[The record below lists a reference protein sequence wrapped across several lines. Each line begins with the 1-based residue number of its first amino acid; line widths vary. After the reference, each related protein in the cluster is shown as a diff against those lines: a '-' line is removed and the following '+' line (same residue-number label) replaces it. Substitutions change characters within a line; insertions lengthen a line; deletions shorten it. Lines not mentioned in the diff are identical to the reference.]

1 MRTSHTRIS
10 SRIVIGLRAAAAC
23 LSLAG
28 AAQAAPVTL
37 YFSGNFS
44 LVVGA
49 QAALLDGQAFRG
61 ALTYDAA
68 RTPDFSGG
76 NFLQYLLGAG
86 ALTVSTTLGSGTSS
100 GSAAIEQSWNVVIG
114 MALNGTFA
122 GDAFT
127 LSSLAAMDSG
137 LSPFDRMGLA
147 LADRHSDVDDPFGA
161 NLSAMPTSIA
171 LSELN
176 GAEFRLGNSTSSA
189 YGNLACLS
197 TSSTACPGGTTS
209 VPEPGSLALAC
220 MSLLGLAVVRRRW

>member
-1 MRTSHTRIS
+1 MT
-10 SRIVIGLRAAAAC
+10 GLRAAAAC

-86 ALTVSTTLGSGTSS
+86 ALTVSTTLGSGSSS
-100 GSAAIEQSWNVVIG
+100 GSGAIQQSWNVLIG
-114 MALNGTFA
+114 TALNGSFI
-122 GDAFT
+122 GDSFS
-127 LSSLAAMDSG
+127 LSSLAAMDSELSAFDRVG
-137 LSPFDRMGLA
+137 LSLTDEQ
-147 LADRHSDVDDPFGA
+147 SDVDDPFGA

-171 LSELN
+171 LSELR
-176 GAEFRLGNSTSSA
+176 GAEFRIGNSSSNA
-189 YGNLACLS
+189 
-197 TSSTACPGGTTS
+197 
-209 VPEPGSLALAC
+209 
-220 MSLLGLAVVRRRW
+220 